1 MELTVE
7 RMEDVAVVQPKADHL
22 DASTV
27 SDFTRA
33 ITPVLASTPKVVLDL
48 SRMQFVDSSG
58 LGVFIMCLKRANAAG
73 GDLKIAGMT
82 KPVRVLFELVRFHK
96 IIEVYNESE
105 EAVAAFR
112 RPSTSSGRP

>member
-7 RMEDVAVVQPKADHL
+7 RMGDVAVVLPKAERL
-22 DASTV
+22 DASNV
-27 SDFTRA
+27 KDFTEG

-48 SRMQFVDSSG
+48 SRVQFVDSSG
-58 LGVFIMCLKRANAAG
+58 LGVFMLCLKRANAAG

-82 KPVRVLFELVRFHK
+82 KTVRVLFELVRFHK
-96 IIEVYNESE
+96 IIEVYNENE